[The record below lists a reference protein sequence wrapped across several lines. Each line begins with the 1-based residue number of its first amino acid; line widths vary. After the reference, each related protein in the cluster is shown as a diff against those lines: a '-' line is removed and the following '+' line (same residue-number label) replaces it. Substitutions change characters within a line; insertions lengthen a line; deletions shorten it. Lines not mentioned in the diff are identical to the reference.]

1 MKKIIALIAVVMVAV
16 GGWFIYLSQSS
27 SNDDAQ
33 VPVITV
39 MEILHASDLTDG
51 IKTAVKQ
58 NDEAAITDWMAQAR
72 AVGEQA
78 ALSESDM
85 QYLNSRQARE
95 YVVFNARRA
104 LFNDA
109 FEQRFLNLQDMGE
122 LKSQYPEA
130 RDLFPQAEALL
141 DKRDDIIMRIAQTLA
156 GGEPPTEQHI
166 KDAQQRWRER
176 YTKSQESPS
185 QSAGPSDEPS

>member
-1 MKKIIALIAVVMVAV
+1 MKKIIALIAVVIVAV

-27 SNDDAQ
+27 SNTDAQ

-51 IKTAVKQ
+51 VKTAVKN
-58 NDEAAITDWMAQAR
+58 NDEAAITEWMTQAR

-78 ALSESDM
+78 ALSDSDM

-122 LKSQYPEA
+122 LKQQYPEA
-130 RDLFPQAEALL
+130 QDLFGQAEALL
-141 DKRDDIIMRIAQTLA
+141 AKRDDIILRIAQTLA
-156 GGEPPTEQHI
+156 GGEQPTDQHI
-166 KDAQQRWRER
+166 AAAQQRWRER
-176 YTKSQESPS
+176 YTQS
-185 QSAGPSDEPS
+185 QSDASRPADPAN